1 MKMTMSK
8 TEPKPAGAR
17 WPAARGG
24 RGSGADGSARPG
36 LPRAGGGDLAELVQD
51 LVQQREVAGAQVG
64 LPLREGLV
72 ACRRGYLDLPPAA
85 LLDHDQPGA
94 AIRGVGD
101 PADIA
106 QALQLIDQHAG
117 ALLAHLC
124 LVSEVRE
131 ARTVRGD
138 ALKQPALGEG
148 PVVEPGILE
157 GTENPVLGVPVRDEQ
172 RHP

>member
-1 MKMTMSK
+1 MILTMSRRSRSLLA
-8 TEPKPAGAR
+8 PAG
-17 WPAARGG
+17 PG
-24 RGSGADGSARPG
+24 GSARPG
-36 LPRAGGGDLAELVQD
+36 LPRVGVGDLAELIQD

-64 LPLREGLV
+64 LPLREDLV
-72 ACRRGYLDLPPAA
+72 ACRLGYLDRPPAT

-94 AIRGVGD
+94 AVRWVGD

-117 ALLAHLC
+117 ALLGHLR

-131 ARTVRGD
+131 ARTVGGD
-138 ALKQPALGEG
+138 ALEHPALGEG

-157 GTENPVLGVPVRDEQ
+157 GPENPVLGVPVRDEQ
-172 RHP
+172 QYP